1 MAERTLRGMKI
12 GANSMETETGVELA
26 PRIKTPPA
34 VTAALAVLCLGA
46 ILRIGHHSTH
56 APAGL
61 AEYLVTALL
70 LYAVVWR
77 TLALAQRA
85 DVAVAPAVVSPN
97 LAG

>member
-1 MAERTLRGMKI
+1 MLPTTAPALTLLQL
-12 GANSMETETGVELA
+12 ALALACLWVELA

-34 VTAALAVLCLGA
+34 VTAGLAVLCLGA

-70 LYAVVWR
+70 LYAVVYYGLTRQQPATRGDGLNPWR
-77 TLALAQRA
+77 IT
-85 DVAVAPAVVSPN
+85 P
-97 LAG
+97 

>member
-1 MAERTLRGMKI
+1 MLPTTAPALTLLQL
-12 GANSMETETGVELA
+12 ALALACLWVELA

-70 LYAVVWR
+70 LYAVIHYGLTRQQAAPRGDGLNPWR
-77 TLALAQRA
+77 IT
-85 DVAVAPAVVSPN
+85 P
-97 LAG
+97 